1 MVWPSTTP
9 MVFISSICYGLVINT
24 NTFSHSLIPK
34 AKHSQIL
41 YFTSNLECSLKNS
54 WMQKIF
60 LTVDCGIT
68 TQSSNIP
75 GIFCVLLPHCK
86 FSKLTIL
93 SYYFSKNVVTNILMR
108 SLHFS
113 RFLFNCQV
121 VSPINI
127 KTFVTPVH
135 IQSLIAGFKM
145 MLYWRHTQFHEG
157 FQIFKFRH
165 ASPLYRQALLCN
177 SFM

>member
-24 NTFSHSLIPK
+24 NTFSQSLIPK

-93 SYYFSKNVVTNILMR
+93 SYYFSKNVVTNICTVFIF
-108 SLHFS
+108 HVF
-113 RFLFNCQV
+113 FLTA
-121 VSPINI
+121 
-127 KTFVTPVH
+127 K
-135 IQSLIAGFKM
+135 L
-145 MLYWRHTQFHEG
+145 FH
-157 FQIFKFRH
+157 Q
-165 ASPLYRQALLCN
+165 LT
-177 SFM
+177 